1 MGYTVFPLPTTN
13 AAGKTLKRQVFTSSG
28 IWTHPNPGEN
38 IEVISLLYGGGG
50 GGGGGGAGQFNTSSL
65 EYRLEL
71 PGRAG
76 AGGSSGN
83 FKLGL
88 LNLNTSASVIVGA
101 GGQGGSG
108 GTYVA
113 NGQSSAGSSGT
124 SGGLSEFDFQY
135 NLLNGVQNGAVE
147 SRNSTFWRS
156 GASTNSAGNY
166 PSNLTTAYNTTAL
179 QSASANLDITGFNI
193 TNVTSNSLTSFLIAN
208 TSGNHIEIIQIVKI
222 DPNTEYTLS
231 AYATRDTGTASMTGG
246 VALGW
251 LQGEAATT
259 FISNSTSATAGL
271 STSSVHRFTLTAT
284 SPSNATHVVV
294 RLARWMTTSNS
305 NKARFTGVLLQKGS
319 AVNDYVGVN
328 TTSNFENSPYG
339 LITVTR
345 GMYAGPGSGGAGGAF
360 GSGIWGGSGAGTLN
374 ASPYQVIRYSNNG
387 SNFNTPVSAYGIIN
401 SSSNGFGGVTGD
413 SGTSYTIEGNITG
426 TPTIVQT
433 LGTIDS
439 STQKTPSTTTGT
451 PPFPITSFPDFAG
464 NGGNGGGGRFGANSG
479 FAGSAGNQGAVILHW
494 YE

>member
-1 MGYTVFPLPTTN
+1 MGYSIFPLPATN
-13 AAGKTLKRQVFTSSG
+13 AAGKTLKRQVFISSG

-76 AGGSSGN
+76 SGGSSGN
-83 FKLGL
+83 FKIGL
-88 LNLNTSASVIVGA
+88 LNLNTSAAVIVGA

-124 SGGLSEFDFQY
+124 SGGISEFDFQY
-135 NLLNGVQNGAVE
+135 NLLNGVQNGAAE
-147 SRNSTFWRS
+147 SRSSALWRS
-156 GASTNSAGNY
+156 GASNNSAGNY

-179 QSASANLDITGFNI
+179 TNAVANLDITGFNI
-193 TNVTSNSLTSFLIAN
+193 TNVTSNSLTSFLSAN
-208 TSGNHIEIIQIVKI
+208 VSGNHTEIIQIVKV

-246 VALGW
+246 IALGW
-251 LQGEAATT
+251 LQNEFATT

-284 SPSNATHVVV
+284 SPANATHVVV
-294 RLARWMTTSNS
+294 RLARWMTTSTTNR
-305 NKARFTGVLLQKGS
+305 ARFTGVLLQKGNT
-319 AVNDYVGVN
+319 VNNYVGIN
-328 TTSNFENSPYG
+328 NTSNFDESPYG

-345 GMYAGPGSGGAGGAF
+345 GIYAAPGSGGAGGAV

-374 ASPYQVIRYSNNG
+374 ASGYQVIRYSSNG
-387 SNFNTPVSAYGIIN
+387 SNFNTPISAYGIVTGLT
-401 SSSNGFGGVTGD
+401 SGFGGVTGD
-413 SGTSYTIEGNITG
+413 SGTSYTLQGTITG
-426 TPTIVQT
+426 TPTIIET
-433 LGTIDS
+433 LGTINTTAQKSPS
-439 STQKTPSTTTGT
+439 STTGF
-451 PPFPITSFPDFAG
+451 PPFLITQFPDFAG

-479 FAGSAGNQGAVILHW
+479 FAGSNGNQGAVILHW